1 MMVAP
6 EREVPGI
13 IAKHWKR
20 PIPTATFIGSPSG
33 SPVSAMIPPNPWA
46 IRS

>member
-13 IAKHWKR
+13 IATACAK
-20 PIPTATFIGSPSG
+20 PIN
-33 SPVSAMIPPNPWA
+33 SAFFQSA
-46 IRS
+46 